1 MEKTMR
7 AYGFTEEIT
16 APNAEYLMEIEKDEP
31 QVGPRDLLVKVA
43 SVAINPVDVKVR
55 GRVSP
60 EAGQP
65 KILGYDAAGVVE
77 AVGADVTL
85 FKVGDAV
92 FYAGDI
98 TRDGSFADKQLVDER
113 IVGPK
118 PKSLS
123 FGQAA
128 AMPLTSITAWEILFE
143 RLAIKRDGSAKGVLL
158 VVGGAGGVGSILI
171 QLAKALTDL
180 TIIATASRD
189 ETIAWCIDL
198 GAHHVINHREPLAAQ
213 IAALDVGPVNYTAAL
228 THTDKH
234 FAQIIEAAAVDGKIC
249 LIDDPVSLD
258 VIPMKGKCLSL
269 HWEMMF
275 ARSMHQTADM
285 IGQHNLLAEVSSM
298 LDKGGL
304 RVTGTRHMGA
314 ITLENLIA
322 AMEYQATDAAVG
334 KTVLGEE

>member
-1 MEKTMR
+1 MR

-31 QVGPRDLLVKVA
+31 QVGPRDLLVKIA

-60 EAGQP
+60 ETGQP

-77 AVGADVTL
+77 AVGPDVTL
-85 FKVGDAV
+85 FKLGDAV

-171 QLAKALTDL
+171 QLAKTLTDL

-189 ETIAWCIDL
+189 KTIAWCKDL

-213 IAALDVGPVNYTAAL
+213 IAALDVGSVNYTAAL
-228 THTDKH
+228 NHTDKH

-258 VIPMKGKCLSL
+258 GIPMKGKCVSL
-269 HWEMMF
+269 HWDSDIA
-275 ARSMHQTADM
+275 ARSESDCYWIAGGYDQIDD
-285 IGQHNLLAEVSSM
+285 GKSS
-298 LDKGGL
+298 LSIDHV
-304 RVTGTRHMGA
+304 RGTSMRRMK
-314 ITLENLIA
+314 N
-322 AMEYQATDAAVG
+322 
-334 KTVLGEE
+334 

>member
-1 MEKTMR
+1 MR
-7 AYGFTEEIT
+7 SYGFTT
-16 APNAEYLMEIEKDEP
+16 ALNAPNAEYLQKIEMDEP
-31 QVGPRDLLVKVA
+31 QVGPRDLLVKIA
-43 SVAINPVDVKVR
+43 SVAINPADVKVR

-77 AVGADVTL
+77 AVGVDVTL
-85 FKVGDAV
+85 FKAGDAV

-118 PKSLS
+118 PESLS
-123 FGQAA
+123 FGQSA

-143 RLAIKRDGSAKGVLL
+143 RFAIKRDSAAKGVLL

-180 TIIATASRD
+180 TIIATASRK
-189 ETIAWCIDL
+189 ETIAWCKDL

-213 IAALDVGPVNYTAAL
+213 IAALGVGPVNYTAAL

-234 FAQIIEAAAVDGKIC
+234 FAQLVEAAAVAGKIC
-249 LIDDPVSLD
+249 LTDDPATLD
-258 VIPMKGKCLSL
+258 VALMKSKCLSL
-269 HWEMMF
+269 HWEFMF
-275 ARSMHQTADM
+275 TKSMFQTDDM

-298 LDKGGL
+298 LDKGTL
-304 RVTGTRHMGA
+304 RATGTKHMGA
-314 ITLENLIA
+314 ITVENLIA
-322 AMEYQATDAAVG
+322 AMEFQATDEAVG

>member
-1 MEKTMR
+1 MR

-65 KILGYDAAGVVE
+65 KILGYDAAGIIE

-143 RLAIKRDGSAKGVLL
+143 RLAIKRDGSDKGVLL

-171 QLAKALTDL
+171 QLAKALTGL

-189 ETIAWCIDL
+189 ETIAWCKDL

-213 IAALDVGPVNYTAAL
+213 IAALGVGPVNYTAAL

-234 FAQIIEAAAVDGKIC
+234 LAQIIEAAAVDGKIC

-298 LDKGGL
+298 LDKGSL

>member
-1 MEKTMR
+1 MR
-7 AYGFTEEIT
+7 AYGFTEEII
-16 APNAEYLMEIEKDEP
+16 APNAEYLMEIEKDEL
-31 QVGPRDLLVKVA
+31 QVGPSDLLVKVE

-143 RLAIKRDGSAKGVLL
+143 RLAIKRDGSDKGVLL

-189 ETIAWCIDL
+189 ETIAWCKDL
-198 GAHHVINHREPLAAQ
+198 GAHHVITHREPLAAQ
-213 IAALDVGPVNYTAAL
+213 IATLGVGPVNYTAAL

-298 LDKGGL
+298 LDKGTL

-322 AMEYQATDAAVG
+322 AMKYQATDTAVG

>member
-1 MEKTMR
+1 MR
-7 AYGFTEEIT
+7 AYGFTEEII
-16 APNAEYLMEIEKDEP
+16 APNAEYLMEIEKAEP

-65 KILGYDAAGVVE
+65 KILGYDAAGIVE

-143 RLAIKRDGSAKGVLL
+143 RLAIKRDGSDKGVLL

-189 ETIAWCIDL
+189 ETIAWCKDL
-198 GAHHVINHREPLAAQ
+198 GAHHVITHREPLAAQ
-213 IAALDVGPVNYTAAL
+213 IAALGVGPVNYTAAL

-298 LDKGGL
+298 LDKGTL

-322 AMEYQATDAAVG
+322 AMKYQATDTAVG

>member
-1 MEKTMR
+1 MR

-16 APNAEYLMEIEKDEP
+16 APNAEYLLEIEKDEP
-31 QVGPRDLLVKVA
+31 QVGPRDLLVKIA

-60 EAGQP
+60 ETGQP

-77 AVGADVTL
+77 AVGPDVTL
-85 FKVGDAV
+85 FKLGDAV

-171 QLAKALTDL
+171 QLAKTLTDL

-189 ETIAWCIDL
+189 KTIAWCKDL

-213 IAALDVGPVNYTAAL
+213 IAALDVGSVNYTAAL

-275 ARSMHQTADM
+275 ARSMHQTTDM

-298 LDKGGL
+298 LDMGNL

-322 AMEYQATDAAVG
+322 AMEYQATGEAVG

>member
-1 MEKTMR
+1 MR
-7 AYGFTEEIT
+7 AYGFTDGIT
-16 APNAEYLMEIEKDEP
+16 VPNAEYLMEIEKDGP
-31 QVGPRDLLVKVA
+31 QVGPRDLLVKIA

-60 EAGQP
+60 EVGQP

-77 AVGADVTL
+77 AVGPDVTM
-85 FKVGDAV
+85 FKAGDAV

-143 RLAIKRDGSAKGVLL
+143 RLAIKRDGNAKGVLL

-180 TIIATASRD
+180 TIIATASRA
-189 ETIAWCIDL
+189 ETIAWCKDL
-198 GAHHVINHREPLAAQ
+198 GADHVINHREPLAAQ
-213 IAALDVGPVNYTAAL
+213 IAALGVGPVNYTAAL

-258 VIPMKGKCLSL
+258 VVPMKGKCLSL

-285 IGQHNLLAEVSSM
+285 IGQHNLLTEVSSM
-298 LDKGGL
+298 LDKGTL
-304 RVTGTRHMGA
+304 RATGTRHMGA
-314 ITLENLIA
+314 ITLGNLIA
-322 AMEYQATDAAVG
+322 AMEFQATDEAVG

>member
-1 MEKTMR
+1 MR

-16 APNAEYLMEIEKDEP
+16 APNAEYLIEIEKDEP

-60 EAGQP
+60 EVGQP

-98 TRDGSFADKQLVDER
+98 TRDGSFAEKQLVDER

-128 AMPLTSITAWEILFE
+128 AMSLTSITAWEILFE

-189 ETIAWCIDL
+189 ETIAWCKDL

-213 IAALDVGPVNYTAAL
+213 IAALGVGPVNYTAAL

-285 IGQHNLLAEVSSM
+285 IGQHNLLTEVSSM
-298 LDKGGL
+298 LDKGTL
-304 RVTGTRHMGA
+304 RVTGTKHMGA

>member
-1 MEKTMR
+1 MR
-7 AYGFTEEIT
+7 AYGFIDEIT
-16 APNAEYLMEIEKDEP
+16 APNAEYLMEIEKAEP

-65 KILGYDAAGVVE
+65 KILGYDAAGIVE

-143 RLAIKRDGSAKGVLL
+143 RLAIKRDGSDKGVLL

-189 ETIAWCIDL
+189 ETIAWCKDL
-198 GAHHVINHREPLAAQ
+198 GAHHVITHREPLAAQ
-213 IAALDVGPVNYTAAL
+213 IATLGVGPVNYTAAL

-298 LDKGGL
+298 LDKGTL